1 MHFPP
6 IIQRMGKDKQG
17 IRMDRHRVPA
27 RLFVD
32 SENVDSRFKKRE
44 APVQLQTSFFY
55 MELTVP
61 KAGKIFCNDFSLI
74 SSLKHPTP
82 K

>member
-17 IRMDRHRVPA
+17 IRRDRHRVPA

-55 MELTVP
+55 MFCYSRPSTVI
-61 KAGKIFCNDFSLI
+61 KRNGVNRAKGRKNFLQ
-74 SSLKHPTP
+74 
-82 K
+82 